1 MTMLHKFGQ
10 LLLGEIR
17 EKLLQSGVRFTI
29 MWRDGRVK
37 FHIKHF
43 NELFLLKSN
52 VNSTNFID
60 NYLEFG

>member
-29 MWRDGRVK
+29 MWPDGRVK

-43 NELFLLKSN
+43 NELFLIKSN
-52 VNSTNFID
+52 VNSANFID